1 MMFYSYLWGKHCWL
15 KMEWSLC
22 GHNYVPLNID
32 VLPLFARQ
40 IVLTENGMEFMS
52 VIMCVNSDF
61 DPCLLIKHSWL
72 KKE

>member
-1 MMFYSYLWGKHCWL
+1 
-15 KMEWSLC
+15 MEWSLC

-61 DPCLLIKHSWL
+61 DPCLLIKHS
-72 KKE
+72 